1 MTDLLAYIVP
11 GIIALI
17 GNYFLS
23 NYRLKRLENDIKE
36 YKNINERLARIETKL
51 DYITSK

>member
-1 MTDLLAYIVP
+1 MIEALTYIIP
-11 GIIALI
+11 GVIALI

-23 NYRLKRLENDIKE
+23 NYRLTKIEDDIKA
-36 YKNINERLARIETKL
+36 YKDINERLARIEGKL

>member
-1 MTDLLAYIVP
+1 MIDLLSYIIP
-11 GIIALI
+11 GVIALI

-23 NYRLKRLENDIKE
+23 NYRLTKIEDDIKA
-36 YKNINERLARIETKL
+36 YKDINERLARIEGKL

>member
-1 MTDLLAYIVP
+1 MTDLLAYIIP

-23 NYRLKRLENDIKE
+23 NYRLKKIEDDMRSYKDIS
-36 YKNINERLARIETKL
+36 ERLARIEGKL
-51 DYITSK
+51 DYLTK

>member
-1 MTDLLAYIVP
+1 MIEVLSYIIP
-11 GIIALI
+11 GLIALI

-23 NYRLKRLENDIKE
+23 NFRLNKLENDIKE

>member
-1 MTDLLAYIVP
+1 MSDLLAYISP

-23 NYRLKRLENDIKE
+23 NFRLKKIEDDMKSYKDIS
-36 YKNINERLARIETKL
+36 ERLARIEGKL
-51 DYITSK
+51 DYLTK

>member
-17 GNYFLS
+17 GNYFLT
-23 NYRLKRLENDIKE
+23 NFRLKKIEDDLRSYKDIS
-36 YKNINERLARIETKL
+36 ERLARIEGKL
-51 DYITSK
+51 DYLTK

>member
-1 MTDLLAYIVP
+1 MTDLLAYIIP

-23 NYRLKRLENDIKE
+23 NYRLKKIEDDMRSYKDIS
-36 YKNINERLARIETKL
+36 ERLARIEGKL
-51 DYITSK
+51 DYITK